1 MKRSEWSQKRYDK
14 LKDDPE
20 YIMEGANLVINDVYP
35 KATILEAEVLRMGA
49 KKHGNNHAF
58 KGRTIRYYIK
68 KVLYHIKQA
77 CRDYPVAT
85 DNDIHHLSHAICE
98 LKITLEKLLIA
109 REESDGTE

>member
-58 KGRTIRYYIK
+58 KGRSIRYYIK
-68 KVLYHIKQA
+68 KVSAHIKQA
-77 CRDYPVAT
+77 GDYPVAT
-85 DNDIHHLSHAICE
+85 DNDIHHLLHAICD